1 MLTLRLWSISRGDLL
16 WSSGGLL
23 FLFHPFALAGG
34 TSKSGMGLAVF
45 QKHHDLVSPL
55 PSTLT
60 VRSLGPNQA
69 FLRLQELPL
78 GTAEALA
85 LGSVRSTVD

>member
-1 MLTLRLWSISRGDLL
+1 MAFKYRS
-16 WSSGGLL
+16 
-23 FLFHPFALAGG
+23 
-34 TSKSGMGLAVF
+34 

-60 VRSLGPNQA
+60 VRSVGPKQA

-85 LGSVRSTVD
+85 LGSVRSTAD